1 MTYSIGFRAPSA
13 QELAGEFLNYLQEH
27 RTLSGIYADLDLV
40 TQEHPSEIGA
50 GMVNQVSSILDGLKW
65 NDTDVADF
73 LGLYLTEPKSHIV
86 FDAPKNMT
94 LQAFGKRMKRDGVKL
109 SFKSQLLYVSN
120 TYYLNGEIVVLD
132 ADSAGLISRLADCRL
147 LSAEDLSL
155 APKISEY
162 FVVLMHDWYL
172 ASCII
177 FSE

>member
-1 MTYSIGFRAPSA
+1 
-13 QELAGEFLNYLQEH
+13 LAGEFLNYLQEH
-27 RTLSGIYADLDLV
+27 RSLSGIYADPDLV

-65 NDTDVADF
+65 NDADVADF
-73 LGLYLTEPKSHIV
+73 LGRYLTEPKSHIV

-109 SFKSQLLYVSN
+109 SFKSQLLNVSN

-132 ADSAGLISRLADCRL
+132 ADTAGLISRLADCRL
-147 LSAEDLSL
+147 LTAEDLAL
-155 APKISEY
+155 APKISQY
-162 FVVLMHDWYL
+162 FVALMHDWYL

>member
-1 MTYSIGFRAPSA
+1 
-13 QELAGEFLNYLQEH
+13 
-27 RTLSGIYADLDLV
+27 
-40 TQEHPSEIGA
+40 
-50 GMVNQVSSILDGLKW
+50 
-65 NDTDVADF
+65 
-73 LGLYLTEPKSHIV
+73 
-86 FDAPKNMT
+86 
-94 LQAFGKRMKRDGVKL
+94 
-109 SFKSQLLYVSN
+109 VSN

-147 LSAEDLSL
+147 LSAEDLFL